1 MRFVTYRLIRA
12 ACAKSMDT
20 NNNSGDLQKTP
31 NAKTIGIILAAV
43 ILIVLAVILIANSQ
57 KNNQENPNVPNNQY
71 QSEEGEPGTEV
82 EPEPGMEGEALPEKV
97 ESTITTETGQTIPEG
112 SRVEVPGANPIK
124 DDVVVTS
131 AGEVAQNNAE
141 PMAPEA
147 PQQTEAIDKEQ
158 LPESVIKVG
167 VSAAGFSPDSFEVKA
182 GAPVSLAVSSTD
194 EFTHVFLFDDPS
206 LSAVALGLGP
216 QETRAITFNAPSQAG
231 EYFFHCDV
239 PGHAARGEVGKMI
252 VK

>member
-1 MRFVTYRLIRA
+1 
-12 ACAKSMDT
+12 MDT
-20 NNNSGDLQKTP
+20 NNNSSDIQKTP

-43 ILIVLAVILIANSQ
+43 ILVVLAVVLIVNSQ
-57 KNNQENPNVPNNQY
+57 KNKQENPNDPNTY
-71 QSEEGEPGTEV
+71 QSGEVEPGTEV
-82 EPEPGMEGEALPEKV
+82 EPGLEPGLEGEELPEKV
-97 ESTITTETGQTIPEG
+97 ESTITTETGQIIPEG
-112 SRVEVPGANPIK
+112 SHVDVAGANPIK

-131 AGEVAQNNAE
+131 VGEVVQNDAE

-147 PQQTEAIDKEQ
+147 PQQTEALDKES
-158 LPESVIKVG
+158 LPESVIKLG
-167 VSAAGFSPDSFEVKA
+167 VSAAGFSPSSFEVKA

-194 EFTHVFLFDDPS
+194 DFTHVFLFDDPS

-239 PGHAARGEVGKMI
+239 PGHAARGETGKMI

>member
-1 MRFVTYRLIRA
+1 
-12 ACAKSMDT
+12 MDT
-20 NNNSGDLQKTP
+20 NNNSSDIQKTP

-43 ILIVLAVILIANSQ
+43 ILVVLAVVLIVNSQ
-57 KNNQENPNVPNNQY
+57 KNKQENPNDPNTY
-71 QSEEGEPGTEV
+71 QSGEVEPGTEV
-82 EPEPGMEGEALPEKV
+82 EPGLEPGLEGEELPEKV
-97 ESTITTETGQTIPEG
+97 ESTITTETGQIIPEG
-112 SRVEVPGANPIK
+112 SHVDVPGANPIK

-131 AGEVAQNNAE
+131 VGEVVQNDAE

-147 PQQTEAIDKEQ
+147 PQQTEALDKES
-158 LPESVIKVG
+158 LPESVIKLG
-167 VSAAGFSPDSFEVKA
+167 VSAAGFSPSSFEVKA

-194 EFTHVFLFDDPS
+194 DFTHVFLFDDPS

-239 PGHAARGEVGKMI
+239 PGHAARGETGKMI

>member
-1 MRFVTYRLIRA
+1 MRFVTYLSIRA

-43 ILIVLAVILIANSQ
+43 ILIVLAVVLIVNSQ
-57 KNNQENPNVPNNQY
+57 KNKQENPNDPNPY
-71 QSEEGEPGTEV
+71 QSGEVEPGTEV
-82 EPEPGMEGEALPEKV
+82 EPGLEGEELPEKT
-97 ESTITTETGQTIPEG
+97 ESTTTETGQVIPEG

-131 AGEVAQNNAE
+131 AGEVVQNDAE
-141 PMAPEA
+141 PMTPEA
-147 PQQTEAIDKEQ
+147 PQQTEAIDREQ

-194 EFTHVFLFDDPS
+194 DFTHVFLFDDPS

-239 PGHAARGEVGKMI
+239 PGHAGRGEVGKMI